1 MPKIPLYNQGLGQT
15 VTTKPIQGVRANE
28 GAFTAAQKGFSEF
41 GESLENAAF
50 QFQMEEKKAE
60 TDRVGDEETLSLQNR
75 AENFRLNNKDTDTA
89 TYEKNWKKFQN
100 KELDRLKQ
108 LPLTKSQLNTVTRRL
123 LPIFSSESSKGK
135 INAYNRG
142 QNIRLNAANA
152 LNENNISKA
161 SDLPIGHPD
170 RDYMI
175 QQIDDNITS
184 SFKKDLN
191 LKDNSVSARQRIAK
205 LSYQKRLAATDS
217 TAELFDIQ
225 FDIERDKDLT
235 AGDLKAF
242 STQIETTRN
251 RIRDNTVAAL
261 TTVID
266 DQDITNGNITNEGQI
281 NERYDDAAKSE
292 FGGNQIMQQQ
302 YRSLDDKGKA
312 DFRRVLAER
321 RSASIAQLNFTQRQ
335 SDRRDDEAN
344 ETLYTDNIKSVVS
357 GTMSI
362 VDIRNLDFKGEKG
375 QKYREQ
381 LTSMANKVASGTV
394 LTDSKPLVYQGTSA
408 LVLQGKVTDVTQ
420 KYKLMTDPSSVPPE
434 GLSLLDRFGDGL
446 SSIDIEH
453 FAGLITSMKKSS
465 TSLDSKERTKAYQ
478 AFATFAKAQETSIKG
493 SNAFRMD
500 PKRDQRFYDFE
511 IQMRVRFEEGLAKGI
526 SYIDLLNP
534 RHPNYLVRPDDM
546 FAPTKQ
552 EQLQNITEQ
561 FKDKLPATLQDVR
574 PPARLP
580 GQSPQDYLASEVYKT
595 WVTSGK
601 PAIYRKL
608 RDQ

>member
-60 TDRVGDEETLSLQNR
+60 TDRVGDEETLSLQSR

-175 QQIDDNITS
+175 QQIDDNIAS

-321 RSASIAQLNFTQRQ
+321 RSASIAQLNFSQRQ

-381 LTSMANKVASGTV
+381 LTSMASKVASGTV

-465 TSLDSKERTKAYQ
+465 TSLDSNERTKAYQ
-478 AFATFAKAQETSIKG
+478 SFATFAKAQETSIKG
-493 SNAFRMD
+493 SKAFRMD

-552 EQLQNITEQ
+552 QQLQNITEQ
-561 FKDKLPATLQDVR
+561 FKDKLPATLQDVS
-574 PPARLP
+574 PPVRLP

>member
-60 TDRVGDEETLSLQNR
+60 TDRVGDEETLSLQSR

-175 QQIDDNITS
+175 QQIDDNIAS

-321 RSASIAQLNFTQRQ
+321 RSASIAQLNFSQRQ

-381 LTSMANKVASGTV
+381 LTSMASKVASGTV

-465 TSLDSKERTKAYQ
+465 TSLDSNERTKAYQ
-478 AFATFAKAQETSIKG
+478 SFATFAKAQETSIKG

-552 EQLQNITEQ
+552 QQLQNITEQ
-561 FKDKLPATLQDVR
+561 FKDKLPATLQDVS
-574 PPARLP
+574 PPVRLP

>member
-1 MPKIPLYNQGLGQT
+1 MKIPLYNKGLGASIA
-15 VTTKPIQGVRANE
+15 PSPLQGVKANE

-41 GESLENAAF
+41 GETLKNAAF

-89 TYEKNWKKFQN
+89 TYEKNWKAFQN
-100 KELDRLKQ
+100 KELDRLKK

-161 SDLPIGHPD
+161 SDLPIDHPD
-170 RDYMI
+170 RDRMI
-175 QQIDDNITS
+175 QEIDDNIAS

-266 DQDITNGNITNEGQI
+266 DQDITNGNITDEGQI

-381 LTSMANKVASGTV
+381 LTSMANKVASGTI
-394 LTDSKPLVYQGTSA
+394 LRDSTPLVYQGTSA

-446 SSIDIEH
+446 SSTDIEH
-453 FAGLITSMKKSS
+453 FSGLITSMKKSS

-561 FKDKLPATLQDVR
+561 FKDKLPPTLDDVKM
-574 PPARLP
+574 PTRLP
-580 GQSPQDYLASEVYKT
+580 GQSIPDYLESDAYKT
-595 WVTSGK
+595 WATSGK

-608 RDQ
+608 RNQ

>member
-41 GESLENAAF
+41 GISLENAAF
-50 QFQMEEKKAE
+50 LIRLAEKKAE

-175 QQIDDNITS
+175 QQIDDNIAS

-321 RSASIAQLNFTQRQ
+321 RSASIAQLNFSQRQ

-381 LTSMANKVASGTV
+381 LTSMASKVASGTV

-446 SSIDIEH
+446 SSTDIEH
-453 FAGLITSMKKSS
+453 FAGLITSRKNAS
-465 TSLDSKERTKAYQ
+465 TSADSKTKTE
-478 AFATFAKAQETSIKG
+478 AFKGFDDFVNGNKQSIMG
-493 SNAFRMD
+493 SAAFRRLD
-500 PKRDQRFYDFE
+500 PTSDTRFYDFTV
-511 IQMRVRFEEGLAKGI
+511 QMRRRFEEGLGAGLYYKNML
-526 SYIDLLNP
+526 DP
-534 RHPNYLVRPDDM
+534 RHPDYLLKPDDM

-552 EQLQNITEQ
+552 DQLKNITDS
-561 FKDKLPATLQDVR
+561 FKDQLPPTLQDVR

-601 PAIYRKL
+601 PANYRKL
-608 RDQ
+608 RN

>member
-41 GESLENAAF
+41 GKSLENAAF

-161 SDLPIGHPD
+161 SDFPIGHPD

-175 QQIDDNITS
+175 QQIDDNIAS

-321 RSASIAQLNFTQRQ
+321 RSASIAQLNFSQRQ

-381 LTSMANKVASGTV
+381 LTSMASKVASGTV

-465 TSLDSKERTKAYQ
+465 TSLDSNERTKAYQ
-478 AFATFAKAQETSIKG
+478 SFATFAKAQETSIKG

-561 FKDKLPATLQDVR
+561 FKDKLPPTLDDVKM
-574 PPARLP
+574 PTRLP
-580 GQSPQDYLASEVYKT
+580 GQSIPDYLESEVYKT
-595 WVTSGK
+595 WATSGK

-608 RDQ
+608 RNQ